1 VKDFS
6 KVKDFN
12 MPYALQIMD
21 PGPTEGQYLERF
33 DLEAHSLLGPY
44 PTGYVWF
51 TPTVERALL
60 FDTVELAL
68 ETWNRQSH
76 STPLRPDGQPNR
88 PLTAFTMAIVSV
100 KKRHDASV
108 EQPHSELEI

>member
-1 VKDFS
+1 MSGSRRPVD
-6 KVKDFN
+6 
-12 MPYALQIMD
+12 
-21 PGPTEGQYLERF
+21 
-33 DLEAHSLLGPY
+33 
-44 PTGYVWF
+44 
-51 TPTVERALL
+51 RALL

-68 ETWNRQSH
+68 ETWNRQSR

-100 KKRHDASV
+100 KKRHDAKLHSV

>member
-1 VKDFS
+1 
-6 KVKDFN
+6 
-12 MPYALQIMD
+12 MPFVLQIMD

-33 DLEAHSLLGPY
+33 DPEAHSPIGPY

-68 ETWNRQSH
+68 ETWKRQSR

-88 PLTAFTMAIVSV
+88 PLTAFTMAIVPV
-100 KKRHDASV
+100 KKQLKTCTTIG
-108 EQPHSELEI
+108 EQLHNEQLHSELEI